1 MCFRKEF
8 RMRRLSK
15 QQLQSIVVG
24 AGLLGAGGGGSIQE
38 GLKLVD
44 RILEFDSG
52 VDLALPQ
59 EIADDSRGAVI
70 LGMGSPRASLHNV
83 RKNSPGYALEL
94 LERTSGGK
102 CGFVI
107 PFELGAGNSMN
118 PMLAAAERKI
128 PIVDGDPAGRAVPEL
143 HMTLFQ
149 LAGVPITP
157 LVLTTEDRISAV
169 IRTEKPYD
177 AERVARAITSE
188 LGGVAAVACSIMQG
202 RAMKDSIIAGTT
214 TLCERIGATIAEQT
228 ASGGDVGQSLCE
240 QHGGYLLG
248 RGRIR
253 SLRNETR
260 GGFDFGTVEVEGE
273 MPVRVLFQNENMLA
287 FRGGKVITVVPDLIC
302 TLDGEGKP
310 LTNADLAEGME
321 VTYLGFPASEPFR
334 SAEVFALFRDILKA
348 LDFEGQFQ
356 PIETL
361 MS

>member
-1 MCFRKEF
+1 
-8 RMRRLSK
+8 MRRLSK
-15 QQLQSIVVG
+15 QQLQNIVVG

-38 GLKLVD
+38 GFKLVD

-52 VDLALPQ
+52 IDLVLPE
-59 EIADDSRGAVI
+59 EIEDESRGAVI

-83 RKNSPGYALEL
+83 RKYSPGYALEL
-94 LERTSGGK
+94 LEQTSGGE
-102 CGFVI
+102 CRFVI
-107 PFELGAGNSMN
+107 PFEVGAGNSMN
-118 PMLAAAERKI
+118 PMLAAALRKI

-188 LGGVAAVACSIMQG
+188 LGGVAAVACSAMLG
-202 RAMKDSIIAGTT
+202 RTMKRSIITGTT
-214 TLCERIGATIAEQT
+214 SMCEKIGETIFEGRSD
-228 ASGGDVGQSLCE
+228 SGHIARSLCE

-248 RGRIR
+248 KGKIR
-253 SLRNETR
+253 SLHNETR
-260 GGFDFGTVEVEGE
+260 GGFDFGTVVLEGE
-273 MPVRVLFQNENMLA
+273 TPIKVLFQNENMLA
-287 FRGGKVITVVPDLIC
+287 VRDGKVITVVPDLIC
-302 TLDGEGKP
+302 TLGGDGQP
-310 LTNADLAEGME
+310 LTNADLAEGVE
-321 VTYLGFPASEPFR
+321 VTYLGFPASAPFR
-334 SAEVFALFRDILKA
+334 TAEVFTLFREILKA
-348 LDFEGQFQ
+348 LDFSGPFQ

>member
-1 MCFRKEF
+1 
-8 RMRRLSK
+8 MRRLSK
-15 QQLQSIVVG
+15 QQLQHIVVG

-52 VDLALPQ
+52 IDLALPE
-59 EIADDSRGAVI
+59 EIADDVRGAVI

-83 RKNSPGYALEL
+83 RKNSPGYALRL
-94 LERTSGGK
+94 LEQTTGGE

-202 RAMKDSIIAGTT
+202 RTMRDAIISGTT
-214 TLCERIGATIAEQT
+214 TLCERIGATIAEQR
-228 ASGGDVGQSLCE
+228 ASGGDIAQSLCR

-248 RGRIR
+248 KGRIG

-260 GGFDFGTVEVEGE
+260 GGFDFGTVELEGE
-273 MPVRVLFQNENMLA
+273 RPVKVRFQNENMLA
-287 FRGGKVITVVPDLIC
+287 ERNGKVIAMVPDLIC
-302 TLDGEGKP
+302 TLGAEGQP

-321 VTYLGFPASEPFR
+321 VSYLGFPASEPFR
-334 SAEVFALFRDILKA
+334 SEEVFALFRDILNA
-348 LDFEGQFQ
+348 LEFDGPFQ
-356 PIETL
+356 PIEVL
-361 MS
+361 MG